1 MNSFG
6 RVFRVSV
13 AGESHGPAIAV
24 LIDGCPPGVPLTAGE
39 FTADL
44 ARRRGGRPGT
54 TARVEEDV
62 PEILSGLFDGRT
74 TGSPLLVL
82 FRNRDA
88 QPGAYDD
95 LVHTPR
101 PGHADWTAWFRSGG
115 FNDPRGGGHFSGRLT
130 VAIVAAGVVAKKLI
144 APAEVHAHL
153 VEAGGST
160 DIDSTV
166 ERARADGD
174 SIGGLIE
181 CRASGVPPGL
191 GEPFFDSLESL
202 ISHAVFAVPA
212 VKGIEFGAGFAAARM
227 RGSVMNDAILD
238 VSGRTATNHA
248 GGINGGISNGN
259 EIVFRV
265 AVKPASSIAKPQ
277 RTVDLETGKAAE
289 ISIGGRHDACIALR
303 VPVVIE
309 AATAIVLADAQRIAD
324 HQSAQRAG
332 AQEGH

>member
-1 MNSFG
+1 MNSVG

-24 LIDGCPPGVPLTAGE
+24 LIDGCPPGVPLTVGE
-39 FTADL
+39 FAADL
-44 ARRRGGRPGT
+44 ARRRGGRRGT

-62 PEILSGLFDGRT
+62 PEILSGLFNGRT
-74 TGSPLLVL
+74 TGSPLLML

-88 QPGAYDD
+88 QPGAYGD

-130 VAIVAAGVVAKKLI
+130 VAVVAAGVVAKKLI
-144 APAEVHAHL
+144 APAEVQAHL
-153 VEAGGST
+153 IEAGGST
-160 DIDSTV
+160 DIDTSV

-227 RGSVMNDAILD
+227 RGSEMNDVILD
-238 VSGRTATNHA
+238 VSGRTASNHA
-248 GGINGGISNGN
+248 GGINGGLSNGN

-277 RTVDLETGKAAE
+277 RTVDLETGNAVE
-289 ISIGGRHDACIALR
+289 IRIGGRHDACIALR

-324 HQSAQRAG
+324 HSAQRAG

>member
-1 MNSFG
+1 MNSVG

-24 LIDGCPPGVPLTAGE
+24 LIDGCPPGVPLTVGE
-39 FTADL
+39 FAADL

-62 PEILSGLFDGRT
+62 PEILSGLFNGRT
-74 TGSPLLVL
+74 TGSPLLML

-130 VAIVAAGVVAKKLI
+130 VAVVAAGVVAKKLI
-144 APAEVHAHL
+144 APAEVQAHL
-153 VEAGGST
+153 IEAGGST
-160 DIDSTV
+160 DIDTAV

-227 RGSVMNDAILD
+227 RGSEMNDVILD
-238 VSGRTATNHA
+238 VSGRTASNHA
-248 GGINGGISNGN
+248 GGINGGLSNGN

-277 RTVDLETGKAAE
+277 RTVDLETGSAVE

-303 VPVVIE
+303 APVVIE

-324 HQSAQRAG
+324 HSAQRAG